1 MDQLYYCT
9 FEMILIALIF
19 HLSFYKVYKT
29 TILTLHQQLYVDFS
43 PTIIDAPIAAAPKNF
58 YNNGSI
64 KKLKYVFNRSF
75 ARGKKKYY
83 LCTFLLPVL
92 YQ

>member
-1 MDQLYYCT
+1 M
-9 FEMILIALIF
+9 
-19 HLSFYKVYKT
+19 
-29 TILTLHQQLYVDFS
+29 LTFS
-43 PTIIDAPIAAAPKNF
+43 PTIFDAPIAAAPKNF

-64 KKLKYVFNRSF
+64 KKLKYVFNHSF

-83 LCTFLLPVL
+83 LYTFLLPML